1 MQIREFRFA
10 FHARDFNQS
19 VQFYTRVLGP
29 VYLSGWDRADGRG
42 ALISAGGQA
51 VVEIH
56 GAPRDE
62 KYTGASPTAINLTL
76 RVADRVEVDRWHQK
90 LSASGAMIL

>member
-1 MQIREFRFA
+1 MQIQEFCFA